1 MNESLTHMRSLTAV
15 LLGIFLGVCLTG
27 SAAAGVLSGTC
38 RVANQPAATLL
49 VPYFEVDLSDPQGVT
64 TLLSVNN
71 ASSKPALARMV
82 LWTDWGVP
90 TLAFDIYLTGY
101 DMQTLNLRDLFGG
114 ALPRTGP
121 AVSPT
126 GALSLVT
133 GDFPG
138 CGSATGPHV
147 VPTQDLPA
155 LTAADRDTLRAAHT
169 GQPVDSL
176 HAAARRTAQPAHCLG
191 SARPEPNLAVG
202 YITIDSVNR
211 CTPFTVGTSANTP
224 VDPKYFATGGTGLAS
239 NSNVLWGDIIYV
251 DRKNVRAD
259 SETMVH
265 IVADD
270 GAFGEGD
277 YTFYGRYVDFDAR
290 DSRAPL
296 SSLYYARYIDD
307 DAFFGET
314 DLVVWRDN
322 REKDATGA
330 DCAKGPS
337 WAPLGEYQLLAF
349 DEQENPTL
357 IANSNAF
364 PLTTQR
370 TPVGGDAIPTPNP
383 YGWLMIDL
391 WHHDGQ
397 HAQGWV
403 GIRMSSQ
410 GRYSVGHEALRVDD
424 LCNFGL

>member
-1 MNESLTHMRSLTAV
+1 LNESLTHSRSLTAV
-15 LLGIFLGVCLTG
+15 LLGSFLAAAGVLATG
-27 SAAAGVLSGTC
+27 PAAAGVLSGTC

-49 VPYFEVDLSDPQGVT
+49 VPYFEVDLNDPQGVT

-90 TLAFDIYLTGY
+90 TLAFDIYLTGF
-101 DMQTLNLRDLFGG
+101 DMQTLNVRDLFSGT
-114 ALPRTGP
+114 LPRTGP
-121 AVSPT
+121 GISPK

-133 GDFPG
+133 ADFPG
-138 CGSATGPHV
+138 CGSTTGPHV

-155 LTAADRDTLRAAHT
+155 LTTADRDALRAAHT
-169 GQPVDSL
+169 GRPVETIQP
-176 HAAARRTAQPAHCLG
+176 AGQPAHCLG
-191 SARPEPNLAVG
+191 SARPEANLAVG

-224 VDPKYFATGGTGLAS
+224 ADPKYFATGGTGVAS
-239 NSNVLWGDIIYV
+239 NSNVLWGDLIYV

-265 IVADD
+265 IVADA

-290 DSRAPL
+290 DGRAPL
-296 SSLYYARYIDD
+296 SSLYYARYIDGGG
-307 DAFFGET
+307 AFFGDT

-322 REKDATGA
+322 RSKETAGA

-349 DEQENPTL
+349 DEQENPTQ
-357 IANSNAF
+357 IPDSHAF

-370 TPVGGDAIPTPNP
+370 TPVGGDAIPVPNP

-391 WHHDGQ
+391 WQPDGL
-397 HAQGWV
+397 HTQGWV
-403 GIRMSSQ
+403 GLRMSSQ

>member
-1 MNESLTHMRSLTAV
+1 MRSLTALLSGILLGV
-15 LLGIFLGVCLTG
+15 LLAGP
-27 SAAAGVLSGTC
+27 AAAGVLSGTC

-49 VPYFEVDLSDPQGVT
+49 VPYFEVDLSDPQGAT

-71 ASSKPALARMV
+71 ASAKPALARMV
-82 LWTDWGVP
+82 VWTDWGVP

-101 DMQTLNLRDLFGG
+101 DMQTLNLRDLFSGT
-114 ALPRTGP
+114 LPRTGP

-169 GQPVDSL
+169 GRSVG
-176 HAAARRTAQPAHCLG
+176 TQPARCLG
-191 SARPEPNLAVG
+191 SARPEQSLAVG

-224 VDPKYFATGGTGLAS
+224 ADSKYFATGGTGLAS
-239 NSNVLWGDIIYV
+239 NSNVLWGDVIYV

-270 GAFGEGD
+270 GALGAGD

-290 DSRAPL
+290 DGRAPL

-307 DAFFGET
+307 DAFFGQT

-322 REKDATGA
+322 RVKDVTGA

-337 WAPLGEYQLLAF
+337 WAPLGEFQLLAF

-357 IANSNAF
+357 IQDSNAF

-370 TPVGGDAIPTPNP
+370 TRVGGDAIPTPNP